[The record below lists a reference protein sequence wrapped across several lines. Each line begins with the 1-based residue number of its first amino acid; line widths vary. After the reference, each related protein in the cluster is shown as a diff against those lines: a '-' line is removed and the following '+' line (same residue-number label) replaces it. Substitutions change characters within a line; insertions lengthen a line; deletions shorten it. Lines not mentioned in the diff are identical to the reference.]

1 MVFYYSA
8 TGNSK
13 WIAQKAAAA
22 LGDTAVDILNADP
35 HSYHFTQSDSIGFV
49 WPVFSCAAPETMCK
63 FACAIRPNG
72 AYTFSI
78 CNYSNFSDR
87 ASACFSR
94 DALHMDST
102 FGMIMPD
109 NTTVFGF
116 AYDTEETT
124 LQRLRSAEE
133 RLQPILE
140 QIKARAVGV
149 FQEESPGPGNGNF
162 TLTLPPFYWQ
172 YRSFTA
178 PFHVN
183 DALCIG
189 CGLCAKHCPVQAIA
203 MQQGQPIW
211 VKERCEKCS
220 ACINRCP
227 KGAIEFGETSHGTY
241 RYTFEKYYKK
251 ALAEK

>member
-8 TGNSK
+8 TGNSR
-13 WIAQKAAAA
+13 WIAQKAAEA

-35 HSYHFTQSDSIGFV
+35 GSYHFTKDDSIGFV
-49 WPVFSCAAPETMCK
+49 WPVFSCAAPVTMCK
-63 FACAIRPNG
+63 FACGIRSNG

-102 FGMIMPD
+102 WGIIMPD
-109 NTTVFGF
+109 NTTVFGST
-116 AYDTEETT
+116 YDTEETT
-124 LQRLRSAEE
+124 LQRLRTAEE
-133 RLQPILE
+133 RLRPILE
-140 QIKARAVGV
+140 QIKARTVGV
-149 FQEESPGPGNGNF
+149 FQEEAQGPGNGNF

-178 PFHVN
+178 PFYVRE
-183 DALCIG
+183 DLCVD
-189 CGLCAKHCPVQAIA
+189 CGLCAKRCPVHAIELRD
-203 MQQGQPIW
+203 GRPVW

-220 ACINRCP
+220 ACINCCP
-227 KGAIEFGETSHGTY
+227 KGAIEFGESSQGVY
-241 RYTFEKYYKK
+241 RYTFDRYYKK
-251 ALAEK
+251 AAAQK